1 MAYAY
6 RPKENAKFARAVAR
20 GLNASYKDLCN
31 VCSSVRGLPTEEAL
45 EFLELAAEGK
55 VPIPYPK
62 FNHGKGHRKELG
74 GKKGGWPVKSAKL
87 VLQVVQNAAA
97 NASKL
102 GLGATKVVHIMAN
115 KQHIYPRLSPK
126 GRRIRQDY
134 ETAFVEVVLE
144 EIQQPTAAVQPEA
157 KQTPAEQKA
166 QQNEQPNQAK
176 A

>member
-6 RPKENAKFARAVAR
+6 CPKENVRFARAVAR
-20 GLNASYKDLCN
+20 NLNASYKDLCN
-31 VCSSVRGLPTEEAL
+31 VCSSVRGLPTEDAL
-45 EFLELAAEGK
+45 EFLELAAAGQ
-55 VPIPYPK
+55 VAVPYPK

-74 GKKGGWPVKSAKL
+74 GRKGGWPIKSARL

-102 GLGATKVVHIMAN
+102 GLGATKIAHIMAN

-144 EIQQPTAAVQPEA
+144 EIQQPPQSLANQPA
-157 KQTPAEQKA
+157 AEQKA
-166 QQNEQPNQAK
+166 HQNEQAKQAK